1 MTPSTTT
8 SSRRNQPRVLHSDDE
23 DVTSSTSTRHRIVYN
38 PHKIDRSKRVAPGC
52 EINLTNILS
61 ASKTRSRN
69 NVNYKALDNG
79 VVVKTN
85 RKSKNN
91 IYIRSKTSEK
101 IQKTSKKKSS
111 SKKSQK
117 KQEEREEDK
126 ENVVNQSSLPQEK
139 KDHDEESVHEEEEEQ
154 EAVTTTSSVPAQS
167 VELIPSFSDAN
178 DEMDDSSVYLVGL
191 SSHIKTLLSEKL
203 GAVMPQTNLKKHRR
217 TFGNQRLPL
226 AIVEWGR
233 IWSTTAK
240 STNSIKLFKCNTTEL
255 IFDAL
260 EFTEMDLEEEEKN
273 TFAFLKGTNDRVIIG
288 SGTDTLLVVK
298 LEDGKN
304 CEDLPV
310 YALKDSSP
318 SEAFGPFKLSWIL
331 KNCESDGEDVD
342 SQQQD

>member
-79 VVVKTN
+79 V
-85 RKSKNN
+85 
-91 IYIRSKTSEK
+91 
-101 IQKTSKKKSS
+101 KSS

-255 IFDAL
+255 IFDSL